1 MLKNYIYLTIIP
13 FILISC
19 SKPTIIG
26 DWKVSEK
33 TLLDGIDNSAEMSYY
48 YDLELKEKLAS
59 QISRNT
65 TYSFLENGTL
75 EVNILSTADT
85 NNHTLLSN
93 WKILDSN
100 ILEVTNPNDVSKY
113 KIEIYENLLSL
124 QNLADTTIK
133 VVLEKK

>member
-1 MLKNYIYLTIIP
+1 MLKKYIYLTIIP

-19 SKPTIIG
+19 SKPTILG

-33 TLLDGIDNSAEMSYY
+33 TLLGGIDNSKKMSYY

-59 QISRNT
+59 QISNNT

-75 EVNILSTADT
+75 KVDVLSTSDT
-85 NNHTLLSN
+85 VVHTISSN
-93 WKILDSN
+93 WRLLDSN
-100 ILEVTNPNDVSKY
+100 VLEVTNTNDVSKY
-113 KIEIYENLLSL
+113 KIEIYEDLLSL

>member
-13 FILISC
+13 IILISC

-75 EVNILSTADT
+75 EVNILSIADT
-85 NNHTLLSN
+85 ASHTLLSN